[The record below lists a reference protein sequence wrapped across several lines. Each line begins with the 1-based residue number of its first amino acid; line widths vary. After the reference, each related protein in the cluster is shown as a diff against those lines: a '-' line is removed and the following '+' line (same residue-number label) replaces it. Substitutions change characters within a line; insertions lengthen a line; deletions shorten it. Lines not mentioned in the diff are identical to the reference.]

1 VSTYN
6 QLVQA
11 RKSCKQCTGLIN
23 PADEQFDGCEIG
35 PWSRWLASRPADLIL
50 VGQDEEL

>member
-1 VSTYN
+1 VSTYD

-11 RKSCKQCTGLIN
+11 RNCKKCTGLIN

-35 PWSRWLASRPADLIL
+35 PWSRWLPLGLRI
-50 VGQDEEL
+50 